1 MLFMLLRSGLENS
14 WLGILLECCTWILFL
29 IGNLKWEVTL
39 VWEQICQ
46 KSDVKVLKV
55 KNERDYWKN
64 MLAWSENKFARKVML
79 LYKNKSSVEKK
90 KFHEKV
96 YYKRVEIQ

>member
-1 MLFMLLRSGLENS
+1 
-14 WLGILLECCTWILFL
+14 
-29 IGNLKWEVTL
+29 
-39 VWEQICQ
+39 
-46 KSDVKVLKV
+46 
-55 KNERDYWKN
+55 